1 MTQRTQFITHGMTAD
16 DCKTTD
22 ISKLMP
28 GVFDGLD
35 KSENP
40 QSALPQATPDTE
52 APDWPAGPTP
62 QEPGFDPRSAGKPY
76 SPTEAVLGE
85 MFAISRIVDKCASN

>member
-1 MTQRTQFITHGMTAD
+1 MTAD

-35 KSENP
+35 KSE
-40 QSALPQATPDTE
+40 
-52 APDWPAGPTP
+52 
-62 QEPGFDPRSAGKPY
+62 
-76 SPTEAVLGE
+76 SPFEKWLNAVC
-85 MFAISRIVDKCASN
+85 SRDSS